1 MVESAFM
8 FVSPTPMQYCN
19 KISFR
24 DIGLILY
31 NDLKNCWTDLMSI
44 ANRGI
49 MLMSGYEGQ
58 KSSETTCEYNKWF
71 VLDSYLDAFHTHSDA
86 SITRGCD
93 HETRVLW
100 SYKCRA
106 IS

>member
-49 MLMSGYEGQ
+49 MLMSGYEFQ
-58 KSSETTCEYNKWF
+58 KSSETTREYNKWF
-71 VLDSYLDAFHTHSDA
+71 VLDSYLDAFHTYSDA
-86 SITRGCD
+86 SIAPGCD